1 MSTMAD
7 NVIADNRPP
16 MLNKSQ
22 YNSWQ
27 SRMLLYIKGKEHGK
41 QLYDSVIN
49 GPFKY
54 RTVEVPRTPTTPA
67 SIRDITYDDL
77 TEAKNIREACDIRK
91 TNITDAGDVAR
102 DNATRTRDIL
112 NTRMLLQTSHRLFDA
127 TTAEV
132 KINEERV
139 DSGLAAQALTTNVI
153 FQTYGIDAFDF
164 DIDEAPIESAAF
176 MTKLSDYG
184 FDVLFNTMFEQN
196 VQEMQYSEQP
206 VIDDDSTIENISDNN
221 VISFDQ
227 YLKETENEVVQSTT
241 SPYQQNAVIMS
252 EKKKALENI
261 VYKQGQSMQTMHMLT
276 KPQVFYNESH
286 KTALGY
292 QSPLYLTQAQR
303 KVHALY
309 YGHTIVKKHD
319 ALFMI
324 DIEETQILAEES
336 RIKML
341 EKQNDLI
348 MKEKKVDITPIDYV
362 ALNKL
367 SKHFVKHFVPE
378 KQLSAE
384 QAFWLPISKIV
395 SKKPPVQPEPVKKD
409 IPRELHSRSLVKD
422 SFNKMR
428 SHLNNFDKVITIR
441 TKVIGQNKGLAKEIT
456 DMKEVFNQMDTEVKE
471 YVMCTTM
478 HADIKHNYVLPAN
491 DNNLA
496 YAKLEKSY
504 IAKYSKVLELE
515 AELIEKKDMIEQ
527 DVFIELS
534 KSYSKLEKQCISL
547 EIALQQSK
555 DKFQNDK
562 PCENHDAPEFCEFFE
577 INELKAQLQAKNT
590 KSAS

>member
-16 MLNKSQ
+16 MLNKSR

-67 SIRDITYDDL
+67 SMRDITYDDL
-77 TEAKNIREACDIRK
+77 TEAKNIREACDIRT

-102 DNATRTRDIL
+102 DNATRTRVIL

-132 KINEERV
+132 KVILV

-164 DIDEAPIESAAF
+164 DVDEAPIESAAF
-176 MTKLSDYG
+176 ITKLSDYG

-241 SPYQQNAVIMS
+241 SPYQQNAVIIHKTLS
-252 EKKKALENI
+252 KENKEKQEKYIEEIIDLEKEKKALENI

-324 DIEETQILAEES
+324 DIEETLILAEES

-367 SKHFVKHFVPE
+367 FEKFVNRFVPK

-395 SKKPPVQPEPVKKD
+395 SKNPLVQPEAVQKE
-409 IPRELHSRSLVKD
+409 IPRELPSIS
-422 SFNKMR
+422 
-428 SHLNNFDKVITIR
+428 
-441 TKVIGQNKGLAKEIT
+441 LAKEIT

-478 HADIKHNYVLPAN
+478 HADIKHNCVLPAN

-562 PCENHDAPEFCEFFE
+562 PCENHDAPEFYEFFE

>member
-77 TEAKNIREACDIRK
+77 TEAKNIREACDIRA
-91 TNITDAGDVAR
+91 TNIVLQGLPQDVYNLVNHHTYAKEIWDRTDAGDVAR
-102 DNATRTRDIL
+102 DNATRTRVIL

-132 KINEERV
+132 K
-139 DSGLAAQALTTNVI
+139 VI
-153 FQTYGIDAFDF
+153 LPRCSSNDKPMLSSKPYGIDDS
-164 DIDEAPIESAAF
+164 ILTLMIHTIEVQPF

-241 SPYQQNAVIMS
+241 SPYQQNAVII
-252 EKKKALENI
+252 AN
-261 VYKQGQSMQTMHMLT
+261 Y
-276 KPQVFYNESH
+276 F
-286 KTALGY
+286 
-292 QSPLYLTQAQR
+292 
-303 KVHALY
+303 
-309 YGHTIVKKHD
+309 
-319 ALFMI
+319 
-324 DIEETQILAEES
+324 
-336 RIKML
+336 
-341 EKQNDLI
+341 
-348 MKEKKVDITPIDYV
+348 
-362 ALNKL
+362 
-367 SKHFVKHFVPE
+367 
-378 KQLSAE
+378 
-384 QAFWLPISKIV
+384 
-395 SKKPPVQPEPVKKD
+395 KD
-409 IPRELHSRSLVKD
+409 
-422 SFNKMR
+422 
-428 SHLNNFDKVITIR
+428 
-441 TKVIGQNKGLAKEIT
+441 
-456 DMKEVFNQMDTEVKE
+456 
-471 YVMCTTM
+471 VMCTAM
-478 HADIKHNYVLPAN
+478 HADIKHNCVLPAN

-496 YAKLEKSY
+496 YTELEKSY
-504 IAKYSKVLELE
+504 IAEYSKVLELK
-515 AELIEKKDMIEQ
+515 AELVEKKDMIEQ